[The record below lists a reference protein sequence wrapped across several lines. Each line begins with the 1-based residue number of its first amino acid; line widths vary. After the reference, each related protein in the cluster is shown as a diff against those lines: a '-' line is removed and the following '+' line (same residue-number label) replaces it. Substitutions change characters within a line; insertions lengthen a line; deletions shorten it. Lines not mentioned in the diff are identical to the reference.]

1 MEKSL
6 SFVEAL
12 EGLLPVIDKVHDRWA
27 KDRDSLS
34 RAHEQRTDGP
44 QISCK
49 KGCGACCHFAIIP
62 ATVGEAFVLLARLL
76 AEGESVADL
85 HAKFMPYARHYLE
98 FSRRNNGLPMTDAQ
112 QRSFLK
118 EKRPCPLF
126 VTTPE
131 RGPYGGHCGV
141 FPIRPQICDFYHSLE
156 SPELC
161 HQKKPHASFADIS
174 ERGHASL
181 DEIRTSER
189 EIFGRS
195 ALGHL
200 PLLIAALLTEPGLKL
215 FLTVVEPDSS
225 IENAQDIEDFGLYVG
240 LLDCLGYTWGDE
252 DWASLAKAQ
261 SEVV

>member
-6 SFVEAL
+6 NFVEAL
-12 EGLLPVIDKVHDRWA
+12 ERLLPVIDKVHDRWTQ
-27 KDRDSLS
+27 DRDEMLRNHES
-34 RAHEQRTDGP
+34 RSEGP
-44 QISCK
+44 QITCR
-49 KGCGACCHFAIIP
+49 KGCGACCHFPIIP

-76 AEGESVADL
+76 AEGRSVADL
-85 HAKFMPYARHYLE
+85 HAQFMPYARHYLE
-98 FSRRNNGLPMTDAQ
+98 FARRNRGLPMTDGQ
-112 QRSFLK
+112 QRAFLN

-126 VTTPE
+126 VATPE
-131 RGPYGGHCGV
+131 TGAFGGHCGV

-156 SPELC
+156 SPDLC
-161 HQKKPHASFADIS
+161 LRKKPHGSFADVS

-181 DEIRTSER
+181 DEIRVSER

-200 PLLIAALLTEPGLKL
+200 PLLVAALLTEPGLKL
-215 FLTVVEPDSS
+215 FLTVVEPDSE

-240 LLDCLGYTWGDE
+240 LLDCLGYAWSDE